1 MSKYYLFDK
10 TNEQKFEQLNKKQL
24 VEIVKKKFQPSDFY
38 YWTLGLPHWKLVSES
53 PEVLE
58 WLSFPWDENQEI
70 PPLPTPYSHISFKS
84 PKMMKIIPDSVVEFS
99 DPVSSEK
106 NREPGI
112 LTFSGNV
119 IGFQQKDKSDI
130 LDQTHTN
137 ISNDPSRFENTINYA
152 QENTS
157 KLEET
162 QSISQIIPDSFDK
175 TIPTAQSLTQTPDIE
190 ITKEPPVNPT
200 QISFHEIEKK
210 DNSNSHF
217 NGNSEPIH
225 AAVKKEKKHT
235 RRYPRIRGRLR
246 TIITN
251 KTKAFMTYTRD
262 ISLGGIQTENSIPQD
277 ILNTEIEVYISDPG
291 GKKSIL
297 FRCHPVGDLNQPNRF
312 SFSKADEKNLHK
324 LDQWLRD
331 LEKNQVA

>member
-1 MSKYYLFDK
+1 MSKYYLFNKK
-10 TNEQKFEQLNKKQL
+10 TEEKFEQLNKKQL
-24 VEIVKKKFQPSDFY
+24 VEIVQIKNQPSDFY
-38 YWTLGLPHWKLVSES
+38 YWTQGLPRWKLVSES

-58 WLSFPWDENQEI
+58 WLSFTWNESQEI
-70 PPLPTPYSHISFKS
+70 PPLPVPHSHISYKAQ
-84 PKMMKIIPDSVVEFS
+84 KEMKATPDSVVEFS
-99 DPVSSEK
+99 DPVNDEK
-106 NREPGI
+106 YKEPAI
-112 LTFSGNV
+112 LTFSGKV
-119 IGFQQKDKSDI
+119 IAFDEADKSDI

-137 ISNDPSRFENTINYA
+137 ISNDPNRFENTMNFSH
-152 QENTS
+152 ENNS

-162 QSISQIIPDSFDK
+162 QSISHIIPGSFDK
-175 TIPTAQSLTQTPDIE
+175 TITTIQLPASAPSKTVA
-190 ITKEPPVNPT
+190 KEPPANPS
-200 QISFHEIEKK
+200 QINFHEIEK
-210 DNSNSHF
+210 NTSSGHF
-217 NGNSEPIH
+217 QGNTEPFSTSPN
-225 AAVKKEKKHT
+225 KEKKHT

-262 ISLGGIQTENSIPQD
+262 ISLGGIQTENSIPKD
-277 ILNTEIEVYISDPG
+277 ILNAEIEVYISDPA

>member
-1 MSKYYLFDK
+1 MSKYYLFNK
-10 TNEQKFEQLNKKQL
+10 TNEEKFEQLNKKQL
-24 VEIVKKKFQPSDFY
+24 VEIVQKKSQPSDFY
-38 YWTLGLPHWKLVSES
+38 YWTQGLPNWKLVSES

-58 WLSFPWDENQEI
+58 WLSFTWNETQEI
-70 PPLPTPYSHISFKS
+70 PPLPSPYSHISYKS
-84 PKMMKIIPDSVVEFS
+84 QKVIKETPDSVVEFS
-99 DPVSSEK
+99 DPTNDEK
-106 NREPGI
+106 NKDPGI
-112 LTFSGNV
+112 LTFSGAV
-119 IGFQQKDKSDI
+119 IDFEKADKSDI

-137 ISNDPSRFENTINYA
+137 ISNDPNRFENTMKFSN
-152 QENTS
+152 ENTP

-162 QSISQIIPDSFDK
+162 QSVSRIIAGSFDK
-175 TIPTAQSLTQTPDIE
+175 TITTIQLPASTPSKTDTNE
-190 ITKEPPVNPT
+190 SPANPAH
-200 QISFHEIEKK
+200 IAFHEIEK
-210 DNSNSHF
+210 NTSNGHF
-217 NGNSEPIH
+217 HGNTDPIN
-225 AAVKKEKKHT
+225 AAPKKEKKHT

-277 ILNTEIEVYISDPG
+277 ILNAEIEVYISDPG

>member
-1 MSKYYLFDK
+1 MSKYYLFNK
-10 TNEQKFEQLNKKQL
+10 TNEEKFEQLNKKQL
-24 VEIVKKKFQPSDFY
+24 VEIVQKKSQPSDFY
-38 YWTLGLPHWKLVSES
+38 YWTQGLPHWKLVSES

-58 WLSFPWDENQEI
+58 WLSFTWNETQEI
-70 PPLPTPYSHISFKS
+70 PPLPSPYSHISYKAQ
-84 PKMMKIIPDSVVEFS
+84 KVIKATPDSVVEFS
-99 DPVSSEK
+99 DPVSDEK
-106 NREPGI
+106 TKEPVI
-112 LTFSGNV
+112 LTFSGKVFDFEQN
-119 IGFQQKDKSDI
+119 DKSDI

-137 ISNDPSRFENTINYA
+137 ISNDPNRFENTINYSH
-152 QENTS
+152 ENTP

-162 QSISQIIPDSFDK
+162 QSISHIVPGSFDK
-175 TIPTAQSLTQTPDIE
+175 TITTVQLPTPTSSMTATNESPA
-190 ITKEPPVNPT
+190 NST
-200 QISFHEIEKK
+200 QINFLEIDKNK
-210 DNSNSHF
+210 SNSHF
-217 NGNSEPIH
+217 HENSEPLYT
-225 AAVKKEKKHT
+225 APKKEKKHT

-277 ILNTEIEVYISDPG
+277 ILNAEIEVYISDPG